1 MIESQNAQGYD
12 WKSKH
17 TRIFRIRVADAY
29 FRWKSHQKYNQN
41 QESSSVHPQELL
53 FAQTVNMP
61 LLMRIV

>member
-1 MIESQNAQGYD
+1 MIESQNAQGFSGLELQMPILD
-12 WKSKH
+12 ENPAK
-17 TRIFRIRVADAY
+17 
-29 FRWKSHQKYNQN
+29 KYNQN